1 MVKISVTREAL
12 SAGLQMVNGVVG
24 ARPTIP
30 VLSNVLLEA
39 EADHLSLTATD
50 LEIFVR
56 CRVDAKSAKAGVTT
70 LPARRLLSIVRELS
84 AENVEMDTDDKH
96 MTEIASG
103 AAFFKVMGMAVDDF
117 PAPADFSSGA
127 VFTLEAGALKQML
140 QRVHYA
146 ASADETRYILN
157 GCLLSFRGNKLT
169 VVATDGRRLALAE
182 QEQEIPQESETDIV
196 LPSKTVNELLRTL
209 RDEGPVKIT
218 LTKNQAA
225 FEFDNVL
232 VISKL
237 IEGTYPNFRQVI
249 PSHCEERVAVERE
262 MLLTAV
268 RRVALMTSE
277 KSSSVRLSF
286 GKNKLKVS
294 ASSPDAGEANESLPV
309 KYTGKEMAVA
319 FNPEFIMEPLR
330 TLVDDEIFFEL
341 VDELSPGVIKCSTP
355 FLYVLMPMRIS

>member
-1 MVKISVTREAL
+1 MKISVTREAL

-39 EADHLSLTATD
+39 DSDHLSLTATD

-56 CRVDAKSAKAGVTT
+56 CRVEAKTSKAGVTT
-70 LPARRLLSIVRELS
+70 LPARRLLNIVRELS
-84 AENVEMDTDDKH
+84 AETVEMESDDKH
-96 MTEIASG
+96 MTEITSG
-103 AAFFKVMGMAVDDF
+103 AAFFKVMGLATDDF
-117 PAPADFSSGA
+117 PAPADSSQGT
-127 VFTLEAGALKQML
+127 VFTLGANTLKQML

-157 GCLLSFRGNKLT
+157 GCLMSFRSNKLT

-196 LPSKTVNELLRTL
+196 VPSKTVNELLHTL
-209 RDEGPVKIT
+209 RDDGTIKIT

-237 IEGTYPNFRQVI
+237 IEGTY
-249 PSHCEERVAVERE
+249 
-262 MLLTAV
+262 
-268 RRVALMTSE
+268 
-277 KSSSVRLSF
+277 
-286 GKNKLKVS
+286 
-294 ASSPDAGEANESLPV
+294 
-309 KYTGKEMAVA
+309 
-319 FNPEFIMEPLR
+319 LR
-330 TLVDDEIFFEL
+330 
-341 VDELSPGVIKCSTP
+341 
-355 FLYVLMPMRIS
+355 

>member
-1 MVKISVTREAL
+1 
-12 SAGLQMVNGVVG
+12 
-24 ARPTIP
+24 
-30 VLSNVLLEA
+30 
-39 EADHLSLTATD
+39 
-50 LEIFVR
+50 
-56 CRVDAKSAKAGVTT
+56 
-70 LPARRLLSIVRELS
+70 
-84 AENVEMDTDDKH
+84 
-96 MTEIASG
+96 
-103 AAFFKVMGMAVDDF
+103 
-117 PAPADFSSGA
+117 
-127 VFTLEAGALKQML
+127 ML
-140 QRVHYA
+140 QRVHYS

-157 GCLLSFRGNKLT
+157 GCLMSFRGNKLT

-182 QEQEIPQESETDIV
+182 QEHEIPQESETDIV
-196 LPSKTVNELLRTL
+196 VPSKTVNELLRTL
-209 RDEGPVKIT
+209 RDDGSVKIT

-294 ASSPDAGEANESLPV
+294 ASSPDAGEANESLPI

-330 TLVDDEIFFEL
+330 NLADDEIFFEL
-341 VDELSPGVIKCSTP
+341 VDELSPGVIKCGAP